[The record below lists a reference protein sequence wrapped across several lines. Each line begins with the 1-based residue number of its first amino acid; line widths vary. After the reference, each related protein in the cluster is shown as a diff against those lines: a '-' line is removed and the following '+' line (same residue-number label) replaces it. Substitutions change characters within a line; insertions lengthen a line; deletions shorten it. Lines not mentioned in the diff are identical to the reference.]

1 MDDPQEKPGLAART
15 SEYLRRRTRQGLRI
29 VRRTVGLEG
38 GRRPTVADAAAA
50 AAAEALSAAEAAAK
64 HAAAI
69 QHVFAAQRAAAAER
83 AAAAAAR
90 LASVCT
96 DEDDEATAMA
106 AAAARLEACAA
117 VIASL
122 GGEITLCSLDG
133 LRPMRRTDVDEKDL
147 DEMRDLRGA
156 VIAEGVSLAR
166 GSSIERNGEE
176 NFIVIARNVRLRRVQ
191 IVVRGTGNLIYIGP
205 NARLHNAVIKAVG
218 DGNTIAIGRDVTVES
233 GSFLCERVGRTLLIG
248 DDCML
253 SNAVVVRTTDHHGIF
268 VRSSGER
275 LNPPADVVIG
285 AHVWLGNSCRV
296 NKGARIGTGTV
307 IGQNAIAGGE
317 IEPHCIY
324 AGIPAR
330 KLRDDIVWSR
340 TESLESVAK
349 RFR

>member
-29 VRRTVGLEG
+29 VRRTVGLEAFLTG
-38 GRRPTVADAAAA
+38 AAKRAAADAAR
-50 AAAEALSAAEAAAK
+50 SAAR
-64 HAAAI
+64 
-69 QHVFAAQRAAAAER
+69 AQQIAAAER
-83 AAAAAAR
+83 AAAR
-90 LASVCT
+90 LAAILT
-96 DEDDEATAMA
+96 DEDDEAAALSAVAARLQA
-106 AAAARLEACAA
+106 AAAMIEA
-117 VIASL
+117 L
-122 GGEITLCSLDG
+122 RGEITLVGIDA
-133 LRPMRRTDVDEKDL
+133 LRPIRRADL
-147 DEMRDLRGA
+147 DQSALDDAPDLRG
-156 VIAEGVSLAR
+156 VVVGEGVTLSR
-166 GSSIERNGEE
+166 GNSIEVSGEG
-176 NFIVIARNVRLRRVQ
+176 NVIVLAPNVRLRRVQ
-191 IVVRGTGNLIYIGP
+191 FVVRGSGNLIYLGP

-218 DGNTIAIGRDVTVES
+218 DGNTIAIGRDVTAES